1 MSDLAPFVAAV
12 LRDKVVLDQ
21 IEELHELRQQLS
33 RARRV
38 TIHGSSGILAEAQF
52 ENGYSLDPT
61 KWNVD
66 FPENSC
72 AVQNL
77 RLAEM
82 KVGGLAHTDLFTSA
96 YEAFPEAYDPATM
109 RMEVTA
115 YYSGL
120 CVTFE
125 CGPVHQGLF
134 DTMMQIDPEES
145 LGDMVSLL
153 ANRSPP
159 VNLYWKS
166 VVFNSGSAK
175 DAVLDIS
182 SS

>member
-21 IEELHELRQQLS
+21 IEELNELRQQLS

-38 TIHGSSGILAEAQF
+38 TIHGLSGILAEAQF
-52 ENGYSLDPT
+52 ENGYSLDSS
-61 KWNVD
+61 KWTVD

-72 AVQNL
+72 AVENL
-77 RLAEM
+77 RLAEL
-82 KVGGLAHTDLFTSA
+82 KVGGLAHTDLFNSA

-125 CGPVHQGLF
+125 VGPVHQGIF
-134 DTMMQIDPEES
+134 DTMMQIDPEELMGEMLS
-145 LGDMVSLL
+145 LVV
-153 ANRSPP
+153 NTSPP
-159 VNLYWKS
+159 VNLHWKD

-175 DAVLDIS
+175 DAVRDL
-182 SS
+182 